1 MEIKINDSE
10 LMQAINA
17 ITVLTEI
24 TKNKPLTTKES
35 GEVAEAIHL
44 RAKLNKTFLQAGGSW
59 ER

>member
-1 MEIKINDSE
+1 
-10 LMQAINA
+10 MQAIKA
-17 ITVLTEI
+17 ITVLTQI

-35 GEVAEAIHL
+35 GEVAEAIQL